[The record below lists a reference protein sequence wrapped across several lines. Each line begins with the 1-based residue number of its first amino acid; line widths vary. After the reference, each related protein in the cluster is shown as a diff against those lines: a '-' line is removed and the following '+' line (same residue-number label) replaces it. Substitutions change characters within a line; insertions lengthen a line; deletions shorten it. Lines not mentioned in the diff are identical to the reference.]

1 MIFKWAQVEIDLIIL
16 LFFLFVLFPHI
27 SLVTVLEVPRCIC
40 DKQEHKYEILL
51 EVDEREGIK

>member
-40 DKQEHKYEILL
+40 NKQEHKYE
-51 EVDEREGIK
+51 G